1 MSFAVRGPVLLSGL
15 RAGFMN
21 WKGETMFGKR
31 MTAAI
36 TDFLL
41 GIIPLFIVCS
51 MILDNI
57 AGKNTDPQILP
68 AIAFQMVLS
77 PLGIIQHIIEYPY
90 SMGITLEQLSFSL
103 FILFMS
109 EVALYS
115 AFDLS
120 PMRKTIG
127 KVLMHIEY
135 EHDLTLWCA
144 LLRNAIKT
152 LTRYLLGI
160 PLIFI
165 LFSKKGQTLHDVIIH
180 NSVIN
185 ST

>member
-1 MSFAVRGPVLLSGL
+1 MLGR
-15 RAGFMN
+15 
-21 WKGETMFGKR
+21 R

-36 TDFLL
+36 VDFIL
-41 GIIPLFIVCS
+41 GVIPLFVVCN
-51 MILDNI
+51 MILGNI
-57 AGKNTDPQILP
+57 VGKNVDPQILP
-68 AIAFQMVLS
+68 AIAFQIVLS
-77 PLGIIQHIIEYPY
+77 PLGIIQHSIEYPG
-90 SMGITLEQLSFSL
+90 SLGINLEQLCFSL
-103 FILFMS
+103 FIAFVS

-120 PMRKTIG
+120 PVRRTIG
-127 KVLMHIEY
+127 KILMHIEY

-165 LFSKKGQTLHDVIIH
+165 LFSKKGQMLHDIIIH

-185 ST
+185 SI